1 MQIGRISWAPI
12 IKMRVNDFDCNALYD
27 LGASISVMP
36 KKIYDMPPIYDDYND
51 SGLLVPPTDGVYSTR
66 PLGTPRG
73 RYDAYSSKFSL
84 RKKPRFIEPGGAK
97 KHVEG

>member
-1 MQIGRISWAPI
+1 MLASSADGITVGSYLYVVGMIFLMFIMSLQRFGVV
-12 IKMRVNDFDCNALYD
+12 MREW
-27 LGASISVMP
+27 VMRA
-36 KKIYDMPPIYDDYND
+36 IN
-51 SGLLVPPTDGVYSTR
+51 TR

-73 RYDAYSSKFSL
+73 RCDADSSKFSL